1 MLARALASHL
11 GRARQTGARAFAQH
25 VTPLVDPNAEI
36 APPSHGNQA
45 ELGEISG
52 NPTNFLGRR
61 VRPPPLPE
69 GPRSRILYVTSGLA
83 SFELQH
89 LT

>member
-11 GRARQTGARAFAQH
+11 GRARHTGARAYAQH
-25 VTPLVDPNAEI
+25 VTPLVDPNAEMA
-36 APPSHGNQA
+36 APSYGNQA

-61 VRPPPLPE
+61 VCSPPPLS
-69 GPRSRILYVTSGLA
+69 GGSRL
-83 SFELQH
+83 
-89 LT
+89 LTLHDT